1 MLLRDLI
8 TAIEEA
14 VPLQFQESYDNS
26 GLQVGDYSKE
36 IKSALLTLDIT
47 EEVVEEAKNK
57 GCDAIISHHPVIFK
71 PLKRLTGR
79 TASERIVAKAIKY
92 GIAIYSAHTNLDVMN
107 FGVSAKMAEKMELTN
122 CKVLVPLKGQ
132 LRKLVTFIP
141 QSYFDQVSSAVF
153 EAGAGSI
160 GEYDSTGFSC
170 DGVGTFRGNADSNP
184 FVGEPMRL
192 HHEKERRFET
202 VFYKHQEKAILKALL
217 SNHPYEEVAYDIYPI
232 ENDNIEI
239 GFGCVGDLKQPMPTD
254 QFLKFLENV
263 FDAKGIRF
271 SKPPKN
277 TVSRVAMCGGSGSE
291 FLSDAIA
298 ASADAYVT
306 ADVKYHTFFDAE
318 NKILLT
324 DIGHYESEKVAI
336 DILYDLIIKKFPN
349 FALHFSGVYSNPIN
363 YL

>member
-8 TAIEEA
+8 SVIEEA
-14 VPLQFQESYDNS
+14 VPLQFQESYDNA

-36 IKSALLTLDIT
+36 INSALLTLDVT
-47 EEVVEEAKNK
+47 EDVVEEAKAK
-57 GCDAIISHHPVIFK
+57 GCGVIISHHPVIFR
-71 PLKRLTGR
+71 PLKRLSGR
-79 TASERIVAKAIKY
+79 TASERIVTKAIKY

-132 LRKLVTFIP
+132 LRKLVTYIP

-160 GEYDSTGFSC
+160 GKYDSTGFSS
-170 DGVGTFRGNADSNP
+170 DGIGSFRGNVDSNP
-184 FVGEPMRL
+184 FVGEPMKL
-192 HHEKERRFET
+192 HHEKEKRFET
-202 VFYKHQEKAILKALL
+202 VFYKYQEKAVLKALL
-217 SNHPYEEVAYDIYPI
+217 TTHPYEEVAYDIYPI
-232 ENDNIEI
+232 ENENINI
-239 GFGCVGDLKQPMPTD
+239 GFGCVGDLKQPMSTVE
-254 QFLKFLENV
+254 FLKFLENV

-271 SKPPKN
+271 SKPQKN

-291 FLSDAIA
+291 FLSNAIA
-298 ASADAYVT
+298 SSADAYVT

-318 NKILLT
+318 NKILLA

-336 DILYDLIIKKFPN
+336 DILYDLIIKKIPN